1 MFDKL
6 LIVNILSRAGFMGEK
21 PATERKYMGISKP
34 DTRRDLEALIA
45 VTKKNRAQLQKTWKK
60 IAELKAAIQSVK
72 NGDHR
77 PENKN

>member
-1 MFDKL
+1 M
-6 LIVNILSRAGFMGEK
+6 VNEVHGHIHKTFGGF
-21 PATERKYMGISKP
+21 YMTKP
-34 DTRRDLEALIA
+34 DNKRDLEVLIA

-72 NGDHR
+72 NGERH